1 MDGRRQVLVVC
12 AANVC
17 RSPMGEALL
26 RDRVTRADLPID
38 VSSAGVDADRHQ
50 LPVDPMAVRALSSH
64 RLDVSGHEPRA
75 VTRSLIDRS
84 DLVITMTRD
93 DLRRVAVAVPRAFSH
108 TFTWKELVR
117 RSLGVASGLT
127 WVDWLLAVGEGRSAR
142 DLMGDDSDDDVAD
155 PYGGTFDD
163 RVRCADELARLA
175 DRMTGV
181 WASLAW

>member
-26 RDRVTRADLPID
+26 RDRVTRAALPID

-50 LPVDPMAVRALSSH
+50 LPVDPLAVRALAEH
-64 RLDVSGHEPRA
+64 RLDVSGHQPRA
-75 VTRSLIDRS
+75 VSRPLVDGA

-93 DLRRVAVAVPRAFSH
+93 DLRRVAVMVPRAFSH

-117 RSLGVASGLT
+117 RSVGLMPGLS
-127 WVDWLLAVGEGRSAR
+127 WVEWLLAVGERRSAR
-142 DLMGDDSDDDVAD
+142 DLMGDDPDDDVAD
-155 PYGGTFDD
+155 PYGGSFDD

-175 DRMTGV
+175 DRLVGV
-181 WASLAW
+181 WGSLAW